1 MKIDGLPLS
10 GCEPLFQGLNWQVE
24 RGSRVL
30 LIGAN
35 GAGKTT
41 VMKIMA
47 GKHMVERESVKILGK
62 SPFHATDLTSSGQL
76 SYIGGTWQRDI
87 AFAGYNIPLQG
98 DFSALK
104 MINGITGVDPKR
116 KEKLIQVLDIEPEWR
131 MHTVSEGQRRRVQL
145 CIGLLKEFDVLFLD
159 EVTVDLDVLGR
170 ADLMAF
176 LKEECEQRQCT
187 IIYVSPCLQEK
198 QVMILLSYHHKLSNT
213 CSFFFLFFF
222 FSLSSC

>member
-1 MKIDGLPLS
+1 M
-10 GCEPLFQGLNWQVE
+10 FQGLNWKVQK
-24 RGSRVL
+24 GSRVL

-47 GKHMVERESVKILGK
+47 GKHMVERDQCRILGE
-62 SPFHATDLTSSGQL
+62 SPFHATDLTSSGQM

-104 MINGITGVDPKR
+104 MINGIPGVNEER
-116 KEKLIQVLDIEPEWR
+116 KKKLIRVLDIDPEWR

-145 CIGLLKEFDVLFLD
+145 CIGLLKEYQVLFLD

-176 LKEECEQRQCT
+176 LKEECEQRKCT
-187 IIYVSPCLQEK
+187 IIYVSCATPLCLF
-198 QVMILLSYHHKLSNT
+198 VVFW
-213 CSFFFLFFF
+213 C
-222 FSLSSC
+222 